1 MVATWK
7 PKEVEEL
14 AEKMSK
20 SRVVGIVN
28 IEGIPSKQLQQMRKS
43 LKNKAEIRVSKKN
56 LITRAFEKAKLK
68 GMTEHLNG
76 SLGIVFSDSD
86 PFKLNKIIESG
97 KISAPPKAGSI
108 SPQDIVVPAGDTS
121 LPPGPVIGDLQR
133 ADIKAKIA
141 GGKIVVTEDSL
152 IVKEGDV
159 ISPEVASALA
169 RLGIEP
175 IEIGLELKA
184 AYENGTIY
192 TSDVL
197 HIDEAETLGRI
208 RAAYT
213 NSINLAMDA
222 GIYNKVT
229 VPLFLSDAHQKA
241 LNLATNAEIL
251 NRETIKT
258 ILAKANA
265 QAAALK
271 SIIPE
276 PAPQPEE
283 KAEEKPA
290 DEKVEEAKQ
299 AEEKPAEE
307 KVEEKPK
314 AEEKPAEEA
323 KPGPEKK
330 EEKPAEEKPAEEE
343 PKAEEPKPEEPKEE
357 AKTEA
362 EKPAEESKKE

>member
-14 AEKMSK
+14 AKKMSK
-20 SRVVGIVN
+20 SKVVGIVN

-43 LKNKAEIRVSKKN
+43 LKDKAEIRVSKKN
-56 LITRAFEKAKLK
+56 LITRALEKAKLK

-86 PFKLNKIIESG
+86 PFKLSKIIESG

-108 SPQDIVVPAGDTS
+108 SPQDIMVPAGDTS

-133 ADIKAKIA
+133 AGIKAKIE

-152 IVKEGDV
+152 VVKEGDV
-159 ISPEVASALA
+159 ISPEAASALA

-175 IEIGLELKA
+175 IEIGLKLKA
-184 AYENGTIY
+184 AYESGTIY

-208 RAAYT
+208 QMAYT
-213 NSINLAMDA
+213 NSLNLAMDA

-229 VPLFLSDAHQKA
+229 IPLLLSDAHQKA

-251 NRETIKT
+251 TKETIKT
-258 ILAKANA
+258 ILSKASA
-265 QAAALK
+265 HASALK
-271 SIIPE
+271 SLIPE
-276 PAPQPEE
+276 SAPPAEE
-283 KAEEKPA
+283 KAK
-290 DEKVEEAKQ
+290 
-299 AEEKPAEE
+299 EKPAEE
-307 KVEEKPK
+307 VKP
-314 AEEKPAEEA
+314 E
-323 KPGPEKK
+323 PEKK
-330 EEKPAEEKPAEEE
+330 EEKPAEEKAEEKPKEKEKAEE
-343 PKAEEPKPEEPKEE
+343 PKAEEKKEEPVEEPKEE
-357 AKTEA
+357 
-362 EKPAEESKKE
+362 KPDDTAA

>member
-1 MVATWK
+1 MVAPWK

-14 AEKMSK
+14 AKKMSK
-20 SRVVGIVN
+20 SKVVGIVN

-43 LKNKAEIRVSKKN
+43 LKSKAEIRVSKKN
-56 LITRAFEKAKLK
+56 LITRAFEKAKLT
-68 GMTEHLNG
+68 GMIEHLNG
-76 SLGIVFSDSD
+76 SLGLVFSDSD
-86 PFKLNKIIESG
+86 PFKLNKIIVSG
-97 KISAPPKAGSI
+97 KISAPPKAGSV
-108 SPQDIVVPAGDTS
+108 SPHDIIVPAGDTS
-121 LPPGPVIGDLQR
+121 LPPGPVIGDLQQ
-133 ADIKAKIA
+133 AKIKAKIA
-141 GGKIVVTEDSL
+141 GGKIVITEDSL
-152 IVKEGDV
+152 VVKEGDV

-184 AYENGTIY
+184 AYEDGTIY

-197 HIDEAETLGRI
+197 YIDDAETLERI
-208 RAAYT
+208 RTAYI
-213 NSINLAMDA
+213 NSLNLAMDA

-229 VPLFLSDAHQKA
+229 IPLLLSDAYRKA
-241 LNLATNAEIL
+241 INLATNAEIL
-251 NRETIKT
+251 IKETIKT

-276 PAPQPEE
+276 PAPQPEG

-290 DEKVEEAKQ
+290 EEQ
-299 AEEKPAEE
+299 AEKPAEE

>member
-1 MVATWK
+1 MVAPWK

-14 AEKMSK
+14 AKKMSK
-20 SRVVGIVN
+20 SKVVGIVN

-43 LKNKAEIRVSKKN
+43 LKSKAEIKVSKKN

-76 SLGIVFSDSD
+76 SLGLVFSDSD
-86 PFKLNKIIESG
+86 PFKLSKIIESG
-97 KISAPPKAGSI
+97 KISAPPKAGSV

-121 LPPGPVIGDLQR
+121 LPPGPVIGDLQQ
-133 ADIKAKIA
+133 AKIKAKIE
-141 GGKIVVTEDSL
+141 GGKIVITEDSL
-152 IVKEGDV
+152 VVKEGDV

-184 AYENGTIY
+184 AYESGTIY

-208 RAAYT
+208 RTAYA

-229 VPLFLSDAHQKA
+229 IPLLLSDAHQKA
-241 LNLATNAEIL
+241 LNLATKAEIL
-251 NRETIKT
+251 TKETIKT
-258 ILAKANA
+258 ILAKASA
-265 QAAALK
+265 HASALK

-283 KAEEKPA
+283 KA
-290 DEKVEEAKQ
+290 Q
-299 AEEKPAEE
+299 EKPAEE
-307 KVEEKPK
+307 KAEEKPAK
-314 AEEKPAEEA
+314 EQAEKPAEEA
-323 KPGPEKK
+323 KPEPEKK
-330 EEKPAEEKPAEEE
+330 DEKPAEEKPKEKPAEEE
-343 PKAEEPKPEEPKEE
+343 PKAEEPAE
-357 AKTEA
+357 AKEKAKPEA
-362 EKPAEESKKE
+362 EKSAKEPKKE